1 MQVEALNREKA
12 LVPPVVL
19 TLPKHL
25 RGVGEAQLEA
35 LSNKLSLIL
44 QALQRERQSK
54 TDTML
59 SYILLLLLLQQQHIR
74 EQQQYL
80 LLLQQ
85 QQQQQHN
92 HYSKSH
98 QQQKQQHT
106 TSRSNTTSSSSC
118 C

>member
-1 MQVEALNREKA
+1 MEALNREKA

-85 QQQQQHN
+85 QQQQQHFFAAAAAAAAQPLLQVAPTAEAAA
-92 HYSKSH
+92 HH
-98 QQQKQQHT
+98 Q
-106 TSRSNTTSSSSC
+106 
-118 C
+118 